1 MEILSPLPFRVSAL
15 LSLQRALW
23 DGVSPSL
30 RGVAVA
36 VTAAAIRG
44 RMIYDHVPTEDEVES
59 CSLVETYVVAD
70 MAPEVVVDL
79 TAVTVTPP
87 EPRNLL
93 PGEEWVYLRKE
104 EPPVAGKVREPLIL
118 IGYWRGPGAP
128 NFPDPRDFV
137 DPAWGSH
144 ERRHVQRYL
153 EGGMVARVYRGQS
166 SCRFCGEHV
175 GHREQTD
182 GTYLWP
188 EGLAHYVAEHDVRL
202 PAEFV
207 HHALGTA
214 HDMEHRDVDST
225 WWTALVGP
233 GPVKYPVTVRAV
245 GGGRPVPVVVETPAG
260 LLRGVFMATVPAV
273 EDVVNVEL
281 EVPGEISWDEVT
293 IGDRATAHPAG
304 TGRQWLRGVVEAVEP
319 DGVMVLRSG
328 VGLTML
334 EMTGDAPDGV
344 VGTKIAVPVHELR
357 FHPTGV

>member
-1 MEILSPLPFRVSAL
+1 VEILNPLPFRASAL
-15 LSLQRALW
+15 LSVQRALW
-23 DGVSPSL
+23 DEVSPSL

-36 VTAAAIRG
+36 ITAAAIRG
-44 RMIYDHVPTEDEVES
+44 RMIYDHVPTENEVES
-59 CSLVETYVVAD
+59 CSLVETYVLAD

-79 TAVTVTPP
+79 TPVTVTPS

-93 PGEEWVYLRKE
+93 PGEQWVYLRKE
-104 EPPVAGKVREPLIL
+104 ELPVADKAREPLIL

-128 NFPDPRDFV
+128 RFPDPRDFV

-144 ERRHVQRYL
+144 ERLRVQRYL
-153 EGGMVARVYRGQS
+153 EGGMVARVYRGMS

-188 EGLAHYVAEHDVRL
+188 EGLAHYVAEHNVRL

-214 HDMEHRDVDST
+214 HDVGHRDVDST

-233 GPVKYPVTVRAV
+233 GP
-245 GGGRPVPVVVETPAG
+245 G
-260 LLRGVFMATVPAV
+260 PAV
-273 EDVVNVEL
+273 EDIVNVEL
-281 EVPGEISWDEVT
+281 EVPGEISWNEV
-293 IGDRATAHPAG
+293 ATEDTPTLRPAG
-304 TGRQWLRGVVEAVEP
+304 TDHQWLRGVVEAVEP

-334 EMTGDAPDGV
+334 EMTGDTPDGV
-344 VGTKIAVPVHELR
+344 VGTKIAVPVQELR
-357 FHPTGV
+357 FYPTGV